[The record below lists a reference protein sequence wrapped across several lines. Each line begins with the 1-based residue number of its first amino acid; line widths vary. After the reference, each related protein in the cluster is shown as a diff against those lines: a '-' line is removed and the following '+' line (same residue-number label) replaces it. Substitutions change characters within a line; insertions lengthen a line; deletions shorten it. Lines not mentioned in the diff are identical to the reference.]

1 MVYALCAPALQMLC
15 DYIKKDM
22 NAMKITSENYISEL
36 KKHNE
41 SALSYIIDEYGGL
54 VKSIVRKYLYA
65 LPQYQEEC
73 MSDIFFQVW
82 NNIRYF
88 DGMKNSFRNWLA
100 GVARFRSIDYLRRYR
115 RELEMENIDH
125 ITVAAKEDMYQQLV
139 ENEISEELQN
149 MLSCLNPRDQELFR
163 RLYIEEQD
171 IGQVSRE
178 MNMKES
184 AVYNRVSR
192 GKRKIRNLYPRE
204 NKER

>member
-41 SALSYIIDEYGGL
+41 SAPSYIIDEYGGL

-204 NKER
+204 NKEG

>member
-1 MVYALCAPALQMLC
+1 
-15 DYIKKDM
+15 
-22 NAMKITSENYISEL
+22 MKITSENYISEL

-41 SALSYIIDEYGGL
+41 SALSYIIEEYGGL
-54 VKSIVRKYLYA
+54 VKSVVGKHLYA

-82 NNIRYF
+82 NNIRYY
-88 DGMKNSFRNWLA
+88 DGMKSSFQNWLA
-100 GVARFRSIDYLRRYR
+100 GVARYRSIDYLRRHR
-115 RELEMENIDH
+115 RELELEDIDNV
-125 ITVAAKEDMYQQLV
+125 TVAAKEDMYQQLT

-171 IGQVSRE
+171 IRQVSRE
-178 MNMKES
+178 MDMKES

-192 GKRKIRNLYPRE
+192 GKRRIRNLYPRE